1 MESFK
6 GGRAM
11 ASDAQKKARDRWNKA
26 NTVVIALRFNKEK
39 DKDVLKRLDEK
50 GKTAY
55 IRGLIRKD
63 IESEK

>member
-1 MESFK
+1 MATEAQK
-6 GGRAM
+6 RAM
-11 ASDAQKKARDRWNKA
+11 AKWNKE
-26 NTVVIALRFNKEK
+26 NTTLITLRFNKEK

>member
-1 MESFK
+1 MATEAQK
-6 GGRAM
+6 RAM
-11 ASDAQKKARDRWNKA
+11 AKWNRE
-26 NTVVIALRFNKEK
+26 NTTLITLRFNNEK
-39 DKDVLKRLDEK
+39 DKDILKRLDEK

>member
-1 MESFK
+1 MTTE
-6 GGRAM
+6 
-11 ASDAQKKARDRWNKA
+11 AQKRASAKWNKA

-55 IRGLIRKD
+55 IRELIRKD

>member
-1 MESFK
+1 
-6 GGRAM
+6 M
-11 ASDAQKKARDRWNKA
+11 ATEAQKRATVKWNKA
-26 NTVVIALRFNKEK
+26 NTVLITLRFNKEK

-55 IRGLIRKD
+55 IRELIKRD